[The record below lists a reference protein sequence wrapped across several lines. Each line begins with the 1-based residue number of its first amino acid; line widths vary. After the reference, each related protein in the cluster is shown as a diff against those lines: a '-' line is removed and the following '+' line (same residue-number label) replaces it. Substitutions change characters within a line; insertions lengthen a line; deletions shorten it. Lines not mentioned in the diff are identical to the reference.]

1 MNTTRV
7 ADRLWS
13 FGERAQRRV
22 RQFFDAPIGPD
33 ARPLEIRRAM
43 LDDVERQVTP
53 VGGGR
58 RVFPYARVIG
68 CVVQT
73 SAGRE
78 ACEATFADFEAQVRA
93 RLEEVRCDPPR
104 QLDVRVV
111 VLRESPPGWQTGRV
125 FAIDYRKASDVAP
138 MANARPARPVL
149 QIAVIA
155 GAASQNIY
163 TIDAAT
169 ILVGRGAEQ
178 VDASGSMRRNHIVF
192 LETSDG
198 VTETVGRAH
207 ARLTW
212 DGTSGTY
219 RLFDEGSSN
228 GTHVVRNGAT
238 IRVPPRDP
246 RGVRVRRGDEV
257 QFGRAVV
264 RLN

>member
-7 ADRLWS
+7 AGRLWS
-13 FGERAQRRV
+13 FGARAQRRV
-22 RQFFDAPIGPD
+22 KQFFDAPLDAD
-33 ARPLEIRRAM
+33 ARPLEIREAM

-58 RVFPYARVIG
+58 RVFPYATIVGRVAPIAG
-68 CVVQT
+68 
-73 SAGRE
+73 GRE
-78 ACEATFADFEAQVRA
+78 ACEATFADFEVRVRA
-93 RLEEVRCDPPR
+93 RLQELRCDPPR

-111 VLRESPPGWQTGRV
+111 VLRETPPEWQTGRL
-125 FAIDYRKASDVAP
+125 FAIDYRNASDVAP
-138 MANARPARPVL
+138 VAHPRPARPVL
-149 QIAVIA
+149 HIDVIA
-155 GAASQNIY
+155 GAASQTTY
-163 TIDAAT
+163 TMEATT

-178 VDASGSMRRNHIVF
+178 VDASGSMRRNQIVF

-212 DGTSGTY
+212 DGPSGTY

-228 GTHVVRNGAT
+228 GTHVVREGTT

-257 QFGRAVV
+257 RFGRAVV

>member
-22 RQFFDAPIGPD
+22 RQFFDAPVGPD
-33 ARPLEIRRAM
+33 ARPLEIREAM

-53 VGGGR
+53 LGGGR
-58 RVFPYARVIG
+58 RVFPYTAIVGRVTP
-68 CVVQT
+68 T
-73 SAGRE
+73 SDGRE
-78 ACEATFADFEAQVRA
+78 ACEATFADFEVRVRA
-93 RLEEVRCDPPR
+93 RLQELRCDPPR
-104 QLDVRVV
+104 QLDVRVI
-111 VLRESPPGWQTGRV
+111 VLRESPPEWQTGRV

-138 MANARPARPVL
+138 VGSPRPARPVL
-149 QIAVIA
+149 HLDVIA
-155 GAASQNIY
+155 GAASQKTY
-163 TIDAAT
+163 TIEAAT
-169 ILVGRGAEQ
+169 ILVGRGVEQ
-178 VDASGSMRRNHIVF
+178 VDAAGSMRRNQIVF

-198 VTETVGRAH
+198 ITETVGRAH

-212 DGTSGTY
+212 DGASGTY

-228 GTHVVRNGAT
+228 GTHVVRDDT
-238 IRVPPRDP
+238 TFRVPPRDP
-246 RGVRVRRGDEV
+246 RGVRVLRGDEV

>member
-1 MNTTRV
+1 MSTTRV
-7 ADRLWS
+7 AGRLWS

-22 RQFFDAPIGPD
+22 RQFFDAPVGPD
-33 ARPLEIRRAM
+33 ARPLEIRQAM

-58 RVFPYARVIG
+58 RVFPYTTVIG
-68 CVVQT
+68 RVVQT
-73 SAGRE
+73 SAGRD
-78 ACEATFADFEAQVRA
+78 ACEATFADFEAHVRA
-93 RLEEVRCDPPR
+93 RLQELRCDPPR

-111 VLRESPPGWQTGRV
+111 VLRERPPEWQTGRV
-125 FAIDYRKASDVAP
+125 FAIDYRKASDLAP
-138 MANARPARPVL
+138 MANLRPARPVL

-155 GAASQNIY
+155 GAASQNTY

-178 VDASGSMRRNHIVF
+178 MDASGSMRRNHIVF

-212 DGTSGTY
+212 DGTSETY

-228 GTHVVRNGAT
+228 GTHVVRDGAT
-238 IRVPPRDP
+238 IRVPSRDP

-264 RLN
+264 RLK